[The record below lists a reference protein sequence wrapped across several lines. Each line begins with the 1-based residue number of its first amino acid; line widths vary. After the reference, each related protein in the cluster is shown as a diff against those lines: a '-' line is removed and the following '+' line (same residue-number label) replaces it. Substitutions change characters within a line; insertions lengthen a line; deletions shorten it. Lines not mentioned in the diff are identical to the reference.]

1 MPVVLLLPKNALRQ
15 YSGYPAARKA
25 VKITSKRGVAGDR
38 LEEKGGE
45 KMSKQGY
52 EGKVSNAGAQVV
64 TAVNKQPKPP
74 KAETIH
80 TGKDLRGKAGSK

>member
-1 MPVVLLLPKNALRQ
+1 
-15 YSGYPAARKA
+15 
-25 VKITSKRGVAGDR
+25 
-38 LEEKGGE
+38 
-45 KMSKQGY
+45 MSKQGY